1 MLPHNL
7 EKVISR
13 IEEIENKFVSQRAS
27 LLEEG
32 KVNRDA
38 NSATSETSFDDLIK
52 EYAQKYQLDH
62 RLARRLIEVE
72 SNFNPDAVSPRGAM
86 GLMQL
91 MPQTCQDLGVQD
103 PFDEQENLEGG
114 MRYLRGLLNQFGS
127 LPLALAAYNAG
138 PSRVKEY
145 GDIPPFPETQEFVK
159 KVIGERK

>member
-52 EYAQKYQLDH
+52 EYVLTF
-62 RLARRLIEVE
+62 
-72 SNFNPDAVSPRGAM
+72 SS
-86 GLMQL
+86 
-91 MPQTCQDLGVQD
+91 
-103 PFDEQENLEGG
+103 
-114 MRYLRGLLNQFGS
+114 
-127 LPLALAAYNAG
+127 
-138 PSRVKEY
+138 
-145 GDIPPFPETQEFVK
+145 
-159 KVIGERK
+159 